1 MKKTII
7 RLSMA
12 CILLVL
18 AASNTA
24 QAQGGKYQEGL
35 HYFEIEGAPVTT
47 GEKIKVEE
55 AFSYLCTHCNT
66 FDPYVEAWKK
76 QKPEYVE
83 FRRIPIGF
91 GRASWEMYARGYVT
105 AELMDVPDSAH
116 TALMDRLWKEKNMIR
131 NMDQLAAFY
140 SQFGVDK
147 DKFLSTS
154 RSFAVDGRLRKDQS
168 LVQTYGIRGTPSLV
182 VNGKY
187 RISGNAAVASYDMM
201 FDVVDYLVEQEARSM
216 QQASAAAD

>member
-1 MKKTII
+1 
-7 RLSMA
+7 
-12 CILLVL
+12 
-18 AASNTA
+18 
-24 QAQGGKYQEGL
+24 
-35 HYFEIEGAPVTT
+35 
-47 GEKIKVEE
+47 
-55 AFSYLCTHCNT
+55 
-66 FDPYVEAWKK
+66 
-76 QKPEYVE
+76 
-83 FRRIPIGF
+83 
-91 GRASWEMYARGYVT
+91 
-105 AELMDVPDSAH
+105 
-116 TALMDRLWKEKNMIR
+116 
-131 NMDQLAAFY
+131 MDQLAAFY

>member
-1 MKKTII
+1 
-7 RLSMA
+7 
-12 CILLVL
+12 
-18 AASNTA
+18 
-24 QAQGGKYQEGL
+24 
-35 HYFEIEGAPVTT
+35 
-47 GEKIKVEE
+47 
-55 AFSYLCTHCNT
+55 
-66 FDPYVEAWKK
+66 
-76 QKPEYVE
+76 
-83 FRRIPIGF
+83 
-91 GRASWEMYARGYVT
+91 MYARGYVT

-168 LVQTYGIRGTPSLV
+168 LVQTY
-182 VNGKY
+182 
-187 RISGNAAVASYDMM
+187 ASYDMM